1 MPVQRFVLSMLLALT
16 FQSMLQRASAAD
28 PVASPPGERAT
39 VEAPDDNMRRD
50 LWEVVLRAVAARGLT
65 AEQASFEQGQVT
77 TTFVALDVNTLA
89 HVATLSETDRAVAW
103 VGAEYRY
110 VVSLGDK
117 PDRVRIGATAE
128 IRAWTAE
135 DLAAGVG
142 TKRTLPSNR
151 TLEKAF
157 MQAFSKALG
166 G

>member
-1 MPVQRFVLSMLLALT
+1 MFLRRLALYLT
-16 FQSMLQRASAAD
+16 LACLLPGMLQQALAD
-28 PVASPPGERAT
+28 DLDAPLPGAPAM

-50 LWEVVLRAVAARGLT
+50 LWEAVLRAVAARGLT
-65 AEQASFEQGQVT
+65 VEQASFEQGQVT
-77 TTFVALDVNTLA
+77 TTFVVLDVITLA
-89 HVATLSETDRAVAW
+89 DVATLSEADRALSW

-110 VVSLGDK
+110 LVSIGDK
-117 PDRVRIGATAE
+117 PDRARIGATAE

-135 DLAAGVG
+135 DLAVGAG
-142 TKRTLPSNR
+142 TKRSLPSNR

>member
-1 MPVQRFVLSMLLALT
+1 MLMKHFALSLTLAFIPQGL
-16 FQSMLQRASAAD
+16 LQRALAAD
-28 PVASPPGERAT
+28 PVAPPPGERAT

-50 LWEVVLRAVAARGLT
+50 LWEAVLRAVAARGLT

-89 HVATLSETDRAVAW
+89 DVATLSEADRAVSW

-110 VVSLGDK
+110 VVSLGDQ

-128 IRAWTAE
+128 IRAWTAV
-135 DLAAGVG
+135 DLAAGVT
-142 TKRTLPSNR
+142 TKRVLPSNR
-151 TLEKAF
+151 ALEKVF
-157 MQAFSKALG
+157 MQAFSTALG

>member
-1 MPVQRFVLSMLLALT
+1 MLPRRLTLALT
-16 FQSMLQRASAAD
+16 LVCFLHCLPPRALAAD
-28 PVASPPGERAT
+28 PVAPPSGHPAT
-39 VEAPDDNMRRD
+39 VEAPDIDMRRD

-65 AEQASFEQGQVT
+65 VEQAVFEQGQVT
-77 TTFVALDVNTLA
+77 TAFVALDVQTLA
-89 HVATLSETDRAVAW
+89 EAATLSEADRALAW

-110 VVSLGDK
+110 VVSIGDH
-117 PDRVRIGATAE
+117 PERVRIGATAE

-135 DLAAGVG
+135 DLAAGAD
-142 TKRTLPSNR
+142 TKRPLPSNR

>member
-1 MPVQRFVLSMLLALT
+1 MFVRRLALYLMLA
-16 FQSMLQRASAAD
+16 FFPQGLLQRALAAD
-28 PVASPPGERAT
+28 LVALPLGERAT
-39 VEAPDDNMRRD
+39 VETPDDNMRRD
-50 LWEVVLRAVAARGLT
+50 LWEAVLRAVAARGLT

-89 HVATLSETDRAVAW
+89 DVATLSEADRAVSW

-135 DLAAGVG
+135 DLAAGAM
-142 TKRTLPSNR
+142 TKRSLPSNR

-157 MQAFSKALG
+157 MQAFGKALG